1 MYSITVLNVFKV
13 LVRKGFKSPPG
24 LIRVSLMTLK
34 ENSVAISLT
43 LNHNLTE
50 LLSYKSLS
58 SRLMSKL
65 SCLSGYCEVI
75 ISLGRRTVFCRQ
87 WLSRVAKS

>member
-65 SCLSGYCEVI
+65 SCIGYCEEI